1 MAFRIKW
8 RSCVPK
14 LKFLSA
20 ALIVAATLAAPATAS
35 DRQVSSRHLAVNANA
50 STTPGAPYR
59 GEGDRFADTIATT
72 CGATGAPTTDPCF
85 PQFHDTVA
93 ARCLLLARLIWY
105 LPLVHIGRSDD

>member
-8 RSCVPK
+8 RSCMTK

-50 STTPGAPYR
+50 SAMPGALYR
-59 GEGDRFADTIATT
+59 DEGDRFRGYDS
-72 CGATGAPTTDPCF
+72 
-85 PQFHDTVA
+85 HDVWGHWGT
-93 ARCLLLARLIWY
+93 Y
-105 LPLVHIGRSDD
+105 YGPMLPSIP